1 MSRPCGPR
9 RCTGPFGPSK
19 VGGKNGFLLREGG
32 FIDMHNIYPWQGV
45 YISENDSRGKKL
57 KGKKKR
63 GKKGKKGKG
72 AKIKGKRG
80 RGKKKRKKGRGEEKM
95 GQKGGKNKGW

>member
-1 MSRPCGPR
+1 MGLTQTKIEAGVLQKLRHAGWR
-9 RCTGPFGPSK
+9 
-19 VGGKNGFLLREGG
+19 GKNGLREEG